1 MNACI
6 KEQPLQNVSK
16 YLSQNVI
23 ELHLFRLGVKATF
36 ATIEVH
42 LLRVLIIFVSLLWF
56 RYMMDSEAAAPLTL
70 YMLEV
75 LYSAQLYPKTD
86 HVKYF

>member
-6 KEQPLQNVSK
+6 KEQRLQDVSK

-36 ATIEVH
+36 ATIELH
-42 LLRVLIIFVSLLWF
+42 YLGF
-56 RYMMDSEAAAPLTL
+56 
-70 YMLEV
+70 
-75 LYSAQLYPKTD
+75 
-86 HVKYF
+86 